1 MGESVCAERKMMMER
16 RGEREGKYGGIGIGI
31 GDGPVSV
38 VGTLSMIP
46 PLLIVRSFRVLW
58 IA

>member
-1 MGESVCAERKMMMER
+1 MMMER